1 LTPIEEIE
9 RLRSEFLGMVSH
21 EFRTPLTAIKGSA
34 ATVLGSRTPFD
45 AYETREF
52 FQIID
57 EQADRLRDLVNNQL
71 DITRIEAGVLSVSPA
86 STDLEQLLEEAQSAF
101 VQAGGVQI
109 VEMDVDED
117 LPKVNADTSRIAQ
130 VIGNMLTNAGKFSPE
145 TAPISISVEA
155 DADLVTVQVRDRGRG
170 IRPERPPHLFKKFS
184 QVHDDGRRRLSGSG
198 LGLAICKGI
207 IEAHGGRI
215 WAESDGEGT
224 GTTFGF
230 TLPVAPASKETNSET
245 SRRAENLGSVHR
257 AGERTRILAVDSEP
271 QILRHLQS
279 TLTKAGYQIIV
290 TGDPSDVVTLIEME
304 EPELVLLDLMLS
316 GTTGFDLLK
325 QIREVSG
332 VPVIMLSAKERVED
346 TVRALRLGADDYI
359 GKPFSSSELLARIE
373 AALRRRLRPDQIEV
387 LQPYRMDGL
396 MIDFTRRRV
405 LVGDDEVR
413 LTATEYK
420 LLYELATNAGR
431 VLTHDQILQRVW
443 GPEY

>member
-9 RLRSEFLGMVSH
+9 RLRSEFLDMVSH

-170 IRPERPPHLFKKFS
+170 IRPERLPHLFKKFS

-224 GTTFGF
+224 GTTFGGDQF
-230 TLPVAPASKETNSET
+230 GDQPKSRKPGERA
-245 SRRAENLGSVHR
+245 SRRGAYP
-257 AGERTRILAVDSEP
+257 DS
-271 QILRHLQS
+271 
-279 TLTKAGYQIIV
+279 G
-290 TGDPSDVVTLIEME
+290 G
-304 EPELVLLDLMLS
+304 
-316 GTTGFDLLK
+316 GF
-325 QIREVSG
+325 
-332 VPVIMLSAKERVED
+332 
-346 TVRALRLGADDYI
+346 
-359 GKPFSSSELLARIE
+359 
-373 AALRRRLRPDQIEV
+373 
-387 LQPYRMDGL
+387 
-396 MIDFTRRRV
+396 
-405 LVGDDEVR
+405 
-413 LTATEYK
+413 
-420 LLYELATNAGR
+420 
-431 VLTHDQILQRVW
+431 
-443 GPEY
+443 